1 GAQLRDS
8 PYFARVVTPKGQS
21 SSGQARDESDLFMV
35 QEFVNGPTLAN
46 VMTIDGA
53 GRPEFL
59 VDLATSL
66 LHALR
71 HLREKRITHRDIKP
85 GNICLRPDFLTPVVI
100 AFHASLCYDGLSLTE
115 SHTIVC
121 TARYAA
127 PEQLAGRLATNES
140 DIFAWGTLIAQYAAF
155 GAHPFG
161 VNDDEPHQNI
171 LRRHHEVT
179 PAFDGLSGPL
189 ADAVRAALSID
200 PSARH
205 AAYDL
210 LDSTAR
216 I

>member
-1 GAQLRDS
+1 
-8 PYFARVVTPKGQS
+8 
-21 SSGQARDESDLFMV
+21 
-35 QEFVNGPTLAN
+35 
-46 VMTIDGA
+46 
-53 GRPEFL
+53 
-59 VDLATSL
+59 
-66 LHALR
+66 
-71 HLREKRITHRDIKP
+71 
-85 GNICLRPDFLTPVVI
+85 
-100 AFHASLCYDGLSLTE
+100 
-115 SHTIVC
+115 TIVC

-216 I
+216 IGAVDDDPDRTRQLPSPTDDMIRAQPPPDDDSTATYLRKVHERTLRLLSRALS